1 MYVLTNY
8 YQPKPAAAF
17 AYVHAKADVSHPTV
31 CDPAAT
37 FEAVDPKPVTVTL
50 SALLLNISSRLS
62 PSGTSICQVPKVNK
76 PSL

>member
-1 MYVLTNY
+1 MLTNY

-37 FEAVDPKPVTVTL
+37 FEAVDP
-50 SALLLNISSRLS
+50 
-62 PSGTSICQVPKVNK
+62 
-76 PSL
+76 